1 LPEIKNPNQQG
12 GGQDSKTM
20 LIFTAIFILMF
31 FGLQYFK
38 PKTAPPAPQT
48 KPQQQ
53 QQQANPN
60 SSAGAAPATD
70 GATSVQANAVQATG
84 ESSTI
89 VENELYRIQ
98 FSNRGAQ
105 VISWILKKYKDAD
118 GKPLDLVNK
127 QAAAQF
133 GYPLSLFTYDAGVHE
148 KLSRALFLPSATGD
162 VIAPSTLTFT
172 WSDGGVTAR
181 KTFTFDTSYV
191 IHAETSVEQNGA
203 PVAALLSWPSGFGD
217 QDTLP
222 DYAKSVFNTMQSG
235 KPTAYNAV
243 DHCIMPHRLFCSE
256 PAIGGATL
264 NGPFEWA
271 GVTDLYFAAV
281 FLPDTPAGAS
291 VVQLNNSVI
300 IPRNLKKPDPNS
312 TEKAPVLG
320 AAVGALGGEYSL
332 RLYAGPKLIDV
343 LKSVKATGPDGK
355 PTGPDIKAVVSF
367 GLFKFISEPLF
378 LILHWLYEHVVSNWG
393 WSILLLTLM
402 INLAMLPTRITMMKS
417 ALKMQR
423 IQPQM
428 EAIKERYK
436 KYKATDPRRAEM
448 NQEIFALQKKEGA
461 NMFGGCL
468 PMLIQWPLLYGFYN
482 MLSNVFE
489 LRQAHWLWLP
499 DLASPDPLHIL
510 PIFFIVSMF
519 LVQYL
524 TPSPGV
530 DPAQQRMMAFTMP
543 AVFGFMTWSVASGL
557 ALYWACGNLVSIVQ
571 QTVMNRTRLGR
582 EMREIAL
589 KRAAKRLGKP
599 VGR

>member
-1 LPEIKNPNQQG
+1 MPEIKNPNQQG

-20 LIFTAIFILMF
+20 LAFTAIFILMF
-31 FGLQYFK
+31 VGLQYFK
-38 PKTAPPAPQT
+38 PKKAPEAT
-48 KPQQQ
+48 PQQQ
-53 QQQANPN
+53 QSQAAHSQPVQPENP
-60 SSAGAAPATD
+60 SAAPAAA
-70 GATSVQANAVQATG
+70 GTSSAVQAASG
-84 ESSTI
+84 ETSTI
-89 VENELYRIQ
+89 IENELYRIQ

-105 VISWILKKYKDAD
+105 VTSWILKKYKDGD
-118 GKPLDLVNK
+118 GKPLDLVNH

-133 GYPLSLFTYDAGVHE
+133 GYPLSFFTYDAGLRT
-148 KLSRALFLPSATGD
+148 KLAQGLFVPSATGD
-162 VIAPSTLTFT
+162 VNAPSTLSFT
-172 WSDGGVTAR
+172 WSDGSITAH
-181 KTFTFDTSYV
+181 KTFHFDSSYV
-191 IHAETSVEQNGA
+191 IHAETSVSQNGA
-203 PVAALLSWPSGFGD
+203 PVTALLAWPSGFGD

-222 DYAKSVFNTMQSG
+222 QYAKSSFNAMQGG
-235 KPTAYNAV
+235 KANSDAYKKV
-243 DHCIMPHRLFCSE
+243 V
-256 PAIGGATL
+256 GGATL
-264 NGPFEWA
+264 NGPFDWA
-271 GVTDLYFAAV
+271 GVSDLYFAAI
-281 FLPDTPAGAS
+281 FLPNAPQQTS
-291 VVQLNNSVI
+291 VVQLHNEVTV
-300 IPRNLKKPDPNS
+300 PRNLKRPDPNA
-312 TEKAPVLG
+312 TDRAPVLG
-320 AAVGALGGEYSL
+320 AAAGVIGGDSSL

-355 PTGPDIKAVVSF
+355 PNGPDIEPIVSF
-367 GLFKFISEPLF
+367 GWWRFISEPLF
-378 LILHWLYEHVVSNWG
+378 LILHWMHEHIVSNWG
-393 WSILLLTLM
+393 WSILLLTLV
-402 INLAMLPTRITMMKS
+402 INLAMLPTRITMMRS

-428 EAIKERYK
+428 EAIKEKYK
-436 KYKATDPRRAEM
+436 KYKATDPRRADM

-482 MLSNVFE
+482 MLSNAFE

-557 ALYWACGNLVSIVQ
+557 ALYWACGNIVNIVQ
-571 QTVMNRTRLGR
+571 QTVMNQTRLGR
-582 EMREIAL
+582 EMREIAA

-599 VGR
+599 VAGRR

>member
-1 LPEIKNPNQQG
+1 
-12 GGQDSKTM
+12 M
-20 LIFTAIFILMF
+20 LAFTAIFILMF
-31 FGLQYFK
+31 VGLQYFK
-38 PKTAPPAPQT
+38 PKKAPESA
-48 KPQQQ
+48 PQQQ
-53 QQQANPN
+53 SQAAQSQTGPAETAPG
-60 SSAGAAPATD
+60 SAGSSTASANAPGRNAA
-70 GATSVQANAVQATG
+70 SVVQA
-84 ESSTI
+84 SSEAPTV

-105 VISWILKKYKDAD
+105 VTSWVLKKYKDSD

-133 GYPLSLFTYDAGVHE
+133 GYPLSLFTYDAG
-148 KLSRALFLPSATGD
+148 LRTRLAQALFVPSSTGEVNAPAT
-162 VIAPSTLTFT
+162 VTFT
-172 WSDGGVTAR
+172 WSDGSLTAK

-191 IHAETSVEQNGA
+191 IHAETAVEQNGA
-203 PVAALLSWPSGFGD
+203 PVTALLTWPSGFGD

-222 DYAKSVFNTMQSG
+222 EYAKGRFDTMQNG
-235 KPTAYNAV
+235 KANQ
-243 DHCIMPHRLFCSE
+243 D
-256 PAIGGATL
+256 AIKKVVGGATL
-264 NGPFEWA
+264 PGPFDWA
-271 GVTDLYFAAV
+271 GVSDLYFAAI
-281 FLPDTPAGAS
+281 FLPDSPQRTS
-291 VVQLNNSVI
+291 VVQLHNEVT

-312 TEKAPVLG
+312 TDRAPVLG
-320 AAVGALGGEYSL
+320 AAVGAIGAGTSL

-343 LKSVKATGPDGK
+343 LKSVKATGADGAA
-355 PTGPDIKAVVSF
+355 TGADIEPIVSF
-367 GLFKFISEPLF
+367 GWMKFISEPLF
-378 LILHWLYEHVVSNWG
+378 FILHWMHEHIVSNWG
-393 WSILLLTLM
+393 WSILLLTLV
-402 INLAMLPTRITMMKS
+402 INLCMLPTRITMMKS

-428 EAIKERYK
+428 EAIKARYK
-436 KYKATDPRRAEM
+436 NYKATDPRRAEM

-557 ALYWACGNLVSIVQ
+557 ALYWACGNIVNIVQ

-582 EMREIAL
+582 EMREIAA

-599 VGR
+599 AAGRR

>member
-1 LPEIKNPNQQG
+1 MPEIKNPNQQG

-20 LIFTAIFILMF
+20 LAFTAIFILMF
-31 FGLQYFK
+31 VGLQYFK
-38 PKTAPPAPQT
+38 PKTVPET
-48 KPQQQ
+48 KPQTHQQ
-53 QQQANPN
+53 EQQAALATPAAN
-60 SSAGAAPATD
+60 SGPSTAPATA
-70 GATSVQANAVQATG
+70 GKLAKPANAVQAST
-84 ESSTI
+84 ESPTT

-105 VISWILKKYKDAD
+105 VTSWILKKYKDAD

-127 QAAAQF
+127 QAASQF
-133 GYPLSLFTYDAGVHE
+133 GYPLSLFTYDAGLRD
-148 KLSRALFLPSATGD
+148 KLAQALFVPSATGD
-162 VIAPSTLTFT
+162 VIAPATLTFT

-191 IHAETSVEQNGA
+191 LHAETSVEQNGA
-203 PVAALLSWPSGFGD
+203 PVTALLSWPSGFGD

-222 DYAKSVFNTMQSG
+222 QYAKSAFNSMQSG
-235 KPTAYNAV
+235 KSTSDAYKKVA
-243 DHCIMPHRLFCSE
+243 
-256 PAIGGATL
+256 AGATL
-264 NGPFEWA
+264 NGPFDWA
-271 GVTDLYFAAV
+271 GVSDLYFAAI
-281 FLPDTPAGAS
+281 FLPDAPQQATA
-291 VVQLNNSVI
+291 VQMHNEVT
-300 IPRNLKKPDPNS
+300 IPRNLKKPDPNI
-312 TEKAPVLG
+312 TDRAPVLG
-320 AAVGALGGEYSL
+320 AAVGVISGPTGATTGT

-355 PTGPDIKAVVSF
+355 PNGPNIEPIVSF
-367 GLFKFISEPLF
+367 GWMRFISEPLF
-378 LILHWLYEHVVSNWG
+378 LVLQWMYEHIVSNWG
-393 WSILLLTLM
+393 WSILLLTLV

-428 EAIKERYK
+428 DAIKERYK
-436 KYKATDPRRAEM
+436 KYKTTDPRRQEM

-468 PMLIQWPLLYGFYN
+468 PMLIQWPLLYGFYS

-510 PIFFIVSMF
+510 PIFFIISMF

-530 DPAQQRMMAFTMP
+530 DPTQQKMMAFTMP

-557 ALYWACGNLVSIVQ
+557 ALYWACGNIVNIVQ
-571 QTVMNRTRLGR
+571 QMVMNRTRLGR
-582 EMREIAL
+582 EMHEIAA

-599 VGR
+599 VPARR

>member
-12 GGQDSKTM
+12 GGQDPKTM
-20 LIFTAIFILMF
+20 LAFTAIFILMF
-31 FGLQYFK
+31 AGLQYFK
-38 PKTAPPAPQT
+38 PKKAPEAAPQQQSQAAQSQPASTVAPPASV
-48 KPQQQ
+48 
-53 QQQANPN
+53 
-60 SSAGAAPATD
+60 SSTAPSAAA
-70 GATSVQANAVQATG
+70 SAVQAAG
-84 ESSTI
+84 ESSTVI
-89 VENELYRIQ
+89 ENELYRIR

-105 VISWILKKYKDAD
+105 VTSWILKKYKDGE
-118 GKPLDLVNK
+118 GKPLDLVNQ

-133 GYPLSLFTYDAGVHE
+133 GYPLSFFTYDAGLRT
-148 KLSRALFLPSATGD
+148 KLGQALFVPSATGE
-162 VIAPSTLTFT
+162 VNAPGSVSFT
-172 WSDGGVTAR
+172 WSDGTLTA
-181 KTFTFDTSYV
+181 KKSFHFDSSYV
-191 IHAETSVEQNGA
+191 IHAETSVEQNGS
-203 PVAALLSWPSGFGD
+203 PVTALLSWPSGFGD

-222 DYAKSVFNTMQSG
+222 QYAKSNFNTMQGG
-235 KPTAYNAV
+235 KSNTDAYKKV
-243 DHCIMPHRLFCSE
+243 V
-256 PAIGGATL
+256 GGATL
-264 NGPFEWA
+264 NGPFDWA
-271 GVTDLYFAAV
+271 GVSDLYFAAI
-281 FLPDTPAGAS
+281 FLPDAPQQTT
-291 VVQLNNSVI
+291 VVQLHNEVTV
-300 IPRNLKKPDPNS
+300 PRNLKKPNPSETDR
-312 TEKAPVLG
+312 APVLG
-320 AAVGALGGEYSL
+320 AAVGTIGGSSSL

-355 PTGPDIKAVVSF
+355 PTGPDIEPIVSF
-367 GLFKFISEPLF
+367 GWWRFISEPLF
-378 LILHWLYEHVVSNWG
+378 LILHWMHEHIVSNWG
-393 WSILLLTLM
+393 WSILLLTLV
-402 INLAMLPTRITMMKS
+402 INLAMLPTRITMMRS

-428 EAIKERYK
+428 EAIKEKYK
-436 KYKATDPRRAEM
+436 KYKATDPRRADM

-482 MLSNVFE
+482 MLSNAFE

-557 ALYWACGNLVSIVQ
+557 ALYWACGNIVNIIQ

-582 EMREIAL
+582 EMREIAA

-599 VGR
+599 AVSRR

>member
-1 LPEIKNPNQQG
+1 MPEIKNPNQQG
-12 GGQDSKTM
+12 GGQDSKT
-20 LIFTAIFILMF
+20 LLAFAAIFVLMF
-31 FGLQYFK
+31 LGLQYFK
-38 PKTAPPAPQT
+38 PKTAPEA
-48 KPQQQ
+48 KPPIQQQ
-53 QQQANPN
+53 SIATPTQN
-60 SSAGAAPATD
+60 SSPSAALAGTAAPA
-70 GATSVQANAVQATG
+70 SRANAVQAET
-84 ESSTI
+84 ESPTI

-98 FSNRGAQ
+98 FSNRGAH
-105 VISWILKKYKDAD
+105 VTSWILKKYKDAD

-127 QAAAQF
+127 QAASQF
-133 GYPLSLFTYDAGVHE
+133 GYPLSLFTYDTGLRD
-148 KLSRALFLPSATGD
+148 KLSQALFVPSATGD
-162 VIAPSTLTFT
+162 LSAPATLSFT
-172 WSDGGVTAR
+172 WSDRGITAR
-181 KTFTFDTSYV
+181 KTFAFDSSYV
-191 IHAETSVEQNGA
+191 IHVETSVEQNGA
-203 PVAALLSWPSGFGD
+203 PVTALLAWPSGFGD

-222 DYAKSVFNTMQSG
+222 QYAKGTFNSMQYG
-235 KPTAYNAV
+235 KATSDAYKKV
-243 DHCIMPHRLFCSE
+243 S
-256 PAIGGATL
+256 GGATL
-264 NGPFEWA
+264 NGPFDWA
-271 GVTDLYFAAV
+271 GVGDLYFAAI
-281 FLPDTPAGAS
+281 FLPDTPQQTTA
-291 VVQLNNSVI
+291 VQLHNEVT
-300 IPRNLKKPDPNS
+300 IPRNLKKPDPNAIDR
-312 TEKAPVLG
+312 APVLG
-320 AAVGALGGEYSL
+320 AAVGVVGGAAST

-343 LKSVKATGPDGK
+343 LKSVKATVADGK
-355 PTGPDIKAVVSF
+355 PNGPDIEPIVSF
-367 GLFKFISEPLF
+367 GWMKLISEPLF
-378 LILHWLYEHVVSNWG
+378 LVLQWMHEHIVANWG
-393 WSILLLTLM
+393 WSILLLTLV

-436 KYKATDPRRAEM
+436 KYKMNDPRRQDM

-557 ALYWACGNLVSIVQ
+557 ALYWACGNIVNIVQ
-571 QTVMNRTRLGR
+571 QTVMNRNKLGR
-582 EMREIAL
+582 EMRDIAA

-599 VGR
+599 APSRR

>member
-1 LPEIKNPNQQG
+1 MPEIQNPNQKG
-12 GGQDSKTM
+12 GGGDSRT
-20 LIFTAIFILMF
+20 LIAFTAIFILMF

-38 PKTAPPAPQT
+38 PKTAPAN
-48 KPQQQ
+48 KPESQQQ
-53 QQQANPN
+53 PANTAASAPSLPPGVALTTKG
-60 SSAGAAPATD
+60 SSAP
-70 GATSVQANAVQATG
+70 ANAVQSQV

-105 VISWILKKYKDAD
+105 VTSWVLKKYKDAD

-133 GYPLSLFTYDAGVHE
+133 GYPLSLFTYDAALRD
-148 KLSRALFLPSATGD
+148 KLSKALFVSSAAGD
-162 VIAPSTLTFT
+162 VLAPSTVTFT
-172 WSDGGVTAR
+172 WSDGSVSA
-181 KTFTFDTSYV
+181 KKSFSFDSSYV
-191 IHAETSVEQNGA
+191 IHADTSVEQNGA
-203 PVAALLSWPSGFGD
+203 PVTALLSWPSGFGD

-222 DYAKSVFNTMQSG
+222 QYAKSTFNSMQAG
-235 KPTAYNAV
+235 KSSSDAYKKV
-243 DHCIMPHRLFCSE
+243 V
-256 PAIGGATL
+256 GGGTL
-264 NGPFEWA
+264 NGPFDWA
-271 GVTDLYFAAV
+271 GVSDLYFAAI
-281 FLPDTPAGAS
+281 FLPDAPGQTTA
-291 VVQLNNSVI
+291 VQLHNEVT
-300 IPRNLKKPDPNS
+300 IPRNLKKPDPNA
-312 TEKAPVLG
+312 TDRAPVLG
-320 AAVGALGGEYSL
+320 AAVGVIGASYST

-343 LKSVKATGPDGK
+343 LKSVKATSADGK
-355 PTGPDIKAVVSF
+355 PTGPDIEPIVSF
-367 GLFKFISEPLF
+367 GWMKVISEPLF
-378 LILHWLYEHVVSNWG
+378 LILHWMHEHIVSNWG
-393 WSILLLTLM
+393 WSILLLTLI

-428 EAIKERYK
+428 EAIKARYK
-436 KYKATDPRRAEM
+436 NYKTTDPRRADM

-557 ALYWACGNLVSIVQ
+557 ALYWACGNIVNIVQ
-571 QTVMNRTRLGR
+571 QTVMNRTSLGR
-582 EMREIAL
+582 EMQDIAR

-599 VGR
+599 APGKR